1 MCVAFSSRPAGTV
14 FHANDASDGQTEK
27 FILTGGLFLGL
38 ENGQE
43 RASFPFEQPAFFRDN
58 FALLGYWSTSRWSSD
73 HCHRDFRPVPRHL
86 MHVELTGTDGDSATC
101 TCSLSTA
108 P

>member
-38 ENGQE
+38 ENGQQVM
-43 RASFPFEQPAFFRDN
+43 ASFSPAFEQPAFFHDN
-58 FALLGYWSTSRWSSD
+58 PALLGY
-73 HCHRDFRPVPRHL
+73 
-86 MHVELTGTDGDSATC
+86 
-101 TCSLSTA
+101 
-108 P
+108 